1 MATIEISI
9 KNTIHN
15 ISCND
20 GEEGHLQALAA
31 KFKDK
36 VIELSKSLQVVDDKT
51 IYLIAGLV
59 FLDELEDLKKAQ
71 PSSMQKRESNEGVVS
86 IIDTIADKI
95 ENLTKKIEESIAP

>member
-1 MATIEISI
+1 MATIEINI

-20 GEEGHLQALAA
+20 GEEPHLQALAG

-36 VIELSKSLQVVDDKT
+36 VIELSKSLQIVDDKT

-59 FLDELEDLKKAQ
+59 FLDELEDLKKEK
-71 PSSMQKRESNEGVVS
+71 PSSVQKLESNESVDS
-86 IIDTIADKI
+86 ILDTIADKI